1 MRRFVQSQDRTQC
14 TLLPEL
20 LDEYI
25 AADNPVRVI
34 DVFVDQLDLAHL
46 GFAGIDPAQTGRPSY
61 HPSVMLK
68 IYIYGYLNR
77 IQSSRRLEAEAN
89 RNVEL
94 MWLVARLNP
103 DFKTIARFRKENG
116 SAIRKVCSQ
125 FVELCRRMHLFA
137 DSMIAIDGSKFKA
150 VNNCDKNFTQ
160 AKIKTRMQAVEK
172 NIQQYLDDLEAADIR
187 LPKQS
192 TPHQVRLT
200 ERIAMF
206 QAQMKVL
213 ETIETEVQQSP
224 DKQVSQTDPDARS
237 MQHRGGGI
245 VGYNVQAAV
254 DTQHHLIVAHEVT
267 TAGHDRTQLAN
278 MGKQAKD
285 ALDKEA
291 LTVFADKGYY
301 KGEEVAACVANGI
314 TPIMPKCLTSGNKAN
329 GLFDKRHFVYDTN
342 SNTYQCPAGEILIE
356 RFRTLEKGKNLIAY
370 WSSNCKSCALKPS
383 CTTSG
388 QRRIKRWEN
397 EAVLDQMQTRL
408 ESMPD
413 AMKIRRCTI
422 EHTFGTLKH
431 WMGASHFLMK
441 TKAHVSTEMSL
452 HVLAYNMKRVI
463 SIMGS
468 VALMKAMAA

>member
-1 MRRFVQSQDRTQC
+1 MKRFIQGQDRTQS

-25 AADNPVRVI
+25 AAENPVRVI

-46 GFAGIDPAQTGRPSY
+46 GFEGVDPAQTGRPSY

-68 IYIYGYLNR
+68 LYIYGYLNR

-103 DFKTIARFRKENG
+103 DFKTIARFRKDNG
-116 SAIRKVCSQ
+116 PAIRKVCSQ
-125 FVELCRRMHLFA
+125 FVELCRHMHLFA
-137 DSMIAIDGSKFKA
+137 DAMVAIDGSKFKA

-172 NIQQYLDDLEAADIR
+172 NIQQYLDDLEAADISS
-187 LPKQS
+187 PKQS

-206 QAQMKVL
+206 QAQMKAL
-213 ETIETEVQQSP
+213 ETIETELQAAP
-224 DKQVSQTDPDARS
+224 DKQLSQTDPDARS

-278 MGKQAKD
+278 MSKQAKD

-301 KGEEVAACVANGI
+301 KGEEVAACMANGI

-329 GLFDKRHFVYDTN
+329 GLFDKRHFVYDAN
-342 SNTYQCPAGEILIE
+342 SNTYQCPAGEMLIE
-356 RFRTLEKGKNLIAY
+356 RFRSFEAGKHLITY
-370 WSSNCKSCALKPS
+370 WSSNCKNCALKSS

-397 EAVLDQMQTRL
+397 EAVLDQMQSNL
-408 ESMPD
+408 ENMPD

-452 HVLAYNMKRVI
+452 HVLAYNMKRVM

>member
-1 MRRFVQSQDRTQC
+1 MKRFIQGQDRTQGM
-14 TLLPEL
+14 LLPEL

-25 AADNPVRVI
+25 AEDNPVRVI
-34 DVFVDQLDLAHL
+34 DVFVDQLALSEL
-46 GFAGIDPAQTGRPSY
+46 GFEGVNPAQTGRPSY
-61 HPSVMLK
+61 HPAAMLK
-68 IYIYGYLNR
+68 LYIYGYLNR

-94 MWLVARLNP
+94 MWLIARLNP
-103 DFKTIARFRKENG
+103 DFKTIARFRNENG
-116 SAIRKVCSQ
+116 PAIRKVCSQ
-125 FVELCRRMHLFA
+125 FVELCRRMDLFA

-150 VNNCDKNFTQ
+150 VNSSDNNYTQ
-160 AKIKTRMQAVEK
+160 AKIKIRMQEVEK
-172 NIQQYLDDLEAADIR
+172 NIQQYLDDLEAADISS
-187 LPKQS
+187 PKQS

-206 QAQMKVL
+206 QAQMKAL
-213 ETIETEVQQSP
+213 ETIEAEVQSSP
-224 DKQVSQTDPDARS
+224 DKQLSQTDPDARS

-254 DTQHHLIVAHEVT
+254 DTQHHLIVSHEVT

-278 MGKQAKD
+278 IGKQAKD
-285 ALDKEA
+285 ALQKET
-291 LTVFADKGYY
+291 LTVVADKGYY
-301 KGEEVAACVANGI
+301 KGEEVVACVENGI

-329 GLFDKRHFVYDTN
+329 GLFDKRHFVYDSK
-342 SNTYQCPAGEILIE
+342 SNTYQCPAGELLIE
-356 RFRTLEKGKNLIAY
+356 RFRSLEKGRPHITY
-370 WSSNCKSCALKPS
+370 WSSNCKQCALKSS
-383 CTTSG
+383 CTTSD

-397 EAVLDQMQTRL
+397 EAVLDQMQSNL
-408 ESMPD
+408 EKMPD

-441 TKAHVSTEMSL
+441 TKSHVSTEMSL
-452 HVLAYNMKRVI
+452 HILAYNMKRVI

-468 VALMKAMAA
+468 VALMKAMAT

>member
-1 MRRFVQSQDRTQC
+1 MKRFIQGQDRTQS

-25 AADNPVRVI
+25 TEDNPVRVI
-34 DVFVDQLDLAHL
+34 DAFVDQLDLADL
-46 GFAGIDPAQTGRPSY
+46 GFEGVDPAQTGRPSY

-94 MWLVARLNP
+94 MWLITRLNP
-103 DFKTIARFRKENG
+103 DFKTIARFRHENG
-116 SAIRKVCSQ
+116 PAIRKVCSQ

-137 DSMIAIDGSKFKA
+137 DSMIVIDGSKFKA
-150 VNNCDKNFTQ
+150 VNNCDKNYMQ
-160 AKIKTRMQAVEK
+160 AKTRMQEVEK

-187 LPKQS
+187 SPKQS
-192 TPHQVRLT
+192 TTHQVRLT

-206 QAQMKVL
+206 QAQMKSL
-213 ETIETEVQQSP
+213 ETIESALQASP
-224 DKQVSQTDPDARS
+224 DKQLSQTDPDARS

-254 DTQHHLIVAHEVT
+254 DSQHHLIVAHEVT
-267 TAGHDRTQLAN
+267 SVGHDRTQLAN
-278 MGKQAKD
+278 MSKQAKD
-285 ALDKEA
+285 ALQKEA
-291 LTVFADKGYY
+291 LTVVADKGYY
-301 KGEEVAACVANGI
+301 KGEEVAACVENGI

-329 GLFDKRHFVYDTN
+329 GLFDKRHFVYASK
-342 SNTYQCPAGEILIE
+342 SNTYQCPAGDVLIE
-356 RFRTLEKGKNLIAY
+356 RFRSLEKGKHLITY
-370 WSSNCKSCALKPS
+370 WSSNCKDCALKSS
-383 CTTSG
+383 CTTSD
-388 QRRIKRWEN
+388 QRRVKRWEN
-397 EAVLDQMQTRL
+397 EEVLDQMQSNL
-408 ESMPD
+408 ENMPD

-441 TKAHVSTEMSL
+441 TKAHVTTEISL
-452 HVLAYNMKRVI
+452 HIQAYNMKRVMN
-463 SIMGS
+463 IMGS
-468 VALMKAMAA
+468 VALMKAMNA

>member
-1 MRRFVQSQDRTQC
+1 MKRFIQGQDRTQS

-25 AADNPVRVI
+25 TEDNPVRVI
-34 DVFVDQLDLAHL
+34 DVFVDQLALSEL
-46 GFAGIDPAQTGRPSY
+46 GFEGVHPAQTGRPSY
-61 HPSVMLK
+61 HPAAMLK
-68 IYIYGYLNR
+68 LYIYGYLNR

-94 MWLVARLNP
+94 MWLIARLNP
-103 DFKTIARFRKENG
+103 DFKTIARFRNENG

-125 FVELCRRMHLFA
+125 FVELCRRLNLFA
-137 DSMIAIDGSKFKA
+137 DSMVAIDGSKFKA
-150 VNNCDKNFTQ
+150 VNSSDHNYTQ
-160 AKIKTRMQAVEK
+160 AKIKSRMQAVEK
-172 NIQQYLDDLEAADIR
+172 NIQQYLDDLEAADIIS
-187 LPKQS
+187 PKQS
-192 TPHQVRLT
+192 TPHQIRLA

-213 ETIETEVQQSP
+213 ETIEAEVQSTP
-224 DKQVSQTDPDARS
+224 DKQLSQTDPDARS

-245 VGYNVQAAV
+245 VGYNVQTAV

-267 TAGHDRTQLAN
+267 TVGHDRTQLSN

-285 ALDKEA
+285 VLQKET
-291 LTVFADKGYY
+291 LTVVADTGYY
-301 KGEEVAACVANGI
+301 KGEEVVACVTEGI

-329 GLFDKRHFVYDTN
+329 GLFDKRHFVYDPK
-342 SNTYQCPAGEILIE
+342 SNTYQCPAGELLIE
-356 RFRTLEKGKNLIAY
+356 RFRSLEKGRPHITY
-370 WSSNCKSCALKPS
+370 WSSSCKNCTLKSS
-383 CTTSG
+383 CTTSD

-397 EAVLDQMQTRL
+397 EAILDQMQSNL
-408 ESMPD
+408 ESMPE

-452 HVLAYNMKRVI
+452 HILAYNMKRVI

>member
-1 MRRFVQSQDRTQC
+1 MKRFVQGQDRTQS

-103 DFKTIARFRKENG
+103 DFKTIARFRKDNG
-116 SAIRKVCSQ
+116 PAIRKVCSQ

-237 MQHRGGGI
+237 MHVKQHRI
-245 VGYNVQAAV
+245 FSTNQ
-254 DTQHHLIVAHEVT
+254 
-267 TAGHDRTQLAN
+267 R
-278 MGKQAKD
+278 
-285 ALDKEA
+285 
-291 LTVFADKGYY
+291 
-301 KGEEVAACVANGI
+301 
-314 TPIMPKCLTSGNKAN
+314 PI
-329 GLFDKRHFVYDTN
+329 
-342 SNTYQCPAGEILIE
+342 
-356 RFRTLEKGKNLIAY
+356 
-370 WSSNCKSCALKPS
+370 
-383 CTTSG
+383 
-388 QRRIKRWEN
+388 
-397 EAVLDQMQTRL
+397 
-408 ESMPD
+408 
-413 AMKIRRCTI
+413 
-422 EHTFGTLKH
+422 
-431 WMGASHFLMK
+431 
-441 TKAHVSTEMSL
+441 VSTL
-452 HVLAYNMKRVI
+452 LRC
-463 SIMGS
+463 
-468 VALMKAMAA
+468 

>member
-1 MRRFVQSQDRTQC
+1 MKRFVQGQDRTQC

-20 LDEYI
+20 LDECI

>member
-1 MRRFVQSQDRTQC
+1 MKRFIQGQDRTQS

-25 AADNPVRVI
+25 TEDNPVRVI
-34 DVFVDQLDLAHL
+34 DVFVDQLALSEL
-46 GFAGIDPAQTGRPSY
+46 GFEGVHPAQTGRPSY
-61 HPSVMLK
+61 HPAAMLK
-68 IYIYGYLNR
+68 LYIYGYLNR

-94 MWLVARLNP
+94 MWLIARLNP
-103 DFKTIARFRKENG
+103 DFKTIARFRNENG

-125 FVELCRRMHLFA
+125 FVELCRRLNLFA
-137 DSMIAIDGSKFKA
+137 DSMVAIDGSKFKA
-150 VNNCDKNFTQ
+150 VNSSDNNYTQ
-160 AKIKTRMQAVEK
+160 AKIKSRMQAVEK
-172 NIQQYLDDLEAADIR
+172 NIQQYLDDLEAADIIS
-187 LPKQS
+187 PKQS
-192 TPHQVRLT
+192 TPHQIRLA

-213 ETIETEVQQSP
+213 ETIEAEVQSTP
-224 DKQVSQTDPDARS
+224 DKQLSQTDPDARS

-245 VGYNVQAAV
+245 VGYNVQTAV

-267 TAGHDRTQLAN
+267 TVGHDRTQLSN

-285 ALDKEA
+285 VLQKET
-291 LTVFADKGYY
+291 LTVVADKGYY
-301 KGEEVAACVANGI
+301 KGEEVVACVTEGI

-329 GLFDKRHFVYDTN
+329 GLFDKRHFVYDPK
-342 SNTYQCPAGEILIE
+342 SNTYQCPAGELLIE
-356 RFRTLEKGKNLIAY
+356 RFRSLEKGRPHITY
-370 WSSNCKSCALKPS
+370 WSSSCKNCTLKSS
-383 CTTSG
+383 CTTSD

-397 EAVLDQMQTRL
+397 EAILDQMQSNL
-408 ESMPD
+408 ESMPE

-452 HVLAYNMKRVI
+452 HILAYNMKRVI

>member
-1 MRRFVQSQDRTQC
+1 MKRFVQGQDRTQC

-103 DFKTIARFRKENG
+103 DFKTIARFRKDNG
-116 SAIRKVCSQ
+116 PAIRKVCSQ

-187 LPKQS
+187 SPKQS

-301 KGEEVAACVANGI
+301 KGEEVAACMANGI

-441 TKAHVSTEMSL
+441 TKAHVSTEVSL

>member
-1 MRRFVQSQDRTQC
+1 MKRFIQGQDRTQS

-25 AADNPVRVI
+25 TEENPVRVI
-34 DVFVDQLDLAHL
+34 DLFVDQLDLAQL
-46 GFAGIDPAQTGRPSY
+46 GFEGIDPAQTGRPSY

-77 IQSSRRLEAEAN
+77 IQSSRRLETEAN
-89 RNVEL
+89 RNFEL

-116 SAIRKVCSQ
+116 PTIRKVCSQ

-150 VNNCDKNFTQ
+150 VNSCDKNYTQ

-187 LPKQS
+187 SPKQS

-206 QAQMKVL
+206 QSQMKIL
-213 ETIETEVQQSP
+213 ETIQAEVQSSP
-224 DKQVSQTDPDARS
+224 DKQLSQTDPDARS

-278 MGKQAKD
+278 IGKQAKD
-285 ALDKEA
+285 ALQKEE
-291 LTVFADKGYY
+291 LTVVADKGYY
-301 KGEEVAACVANGI
+301 KGEEVVACVANGI

-329 GLFDKRHFVYDTN
+329 GLFDKRHFVYDPKN
-342 SNTYQCPAGEILIE
+342 NVYECPAGDRLIE
-356 RFRTLEKGKNLIAY
+356 RFRSLESGKNLITY
-370 WSSNCKSCALKPS
+370 WSSNCKNCTLKPS

-397 EAVLDQMQTRL
+397 EEVLDQMQSNL
-408 ESMPD
+408 ENMPD

-422 EHTFGTLKH
+422 EHTFGTLKY

-441 TKAHVSTEMSL
+441 TKAHVSTEISL
-452 HVLAYNMKRVI
+452 HILAYNMKRVI

-468 VALMKAMAA
+468 VALMKAMAT